1 MKTAKMFVVAV
12 ILSFLETAARAQTA
26 DPDLMAA
33 INKIKAIDN
42 HSHPPK
48 LVAPGEKDDDFDA
61 LPCDPLEPSE
71 PTTIGRPENPQFL
84 AAWKAL
90 YGYRYNDMNK
100 GHVSELLEKKKEVR
114 RREGDNFPN
123 WVLDQLGIETE
134 FANRIALGRGL
145 KPPRFRWVPFD
156 DALLLPLNNTN
167 VANETPDRKFF
178 YSREEML
185 LKRYLKDLNLAALP
199 TTLQEYTSKVVT
211 PTLEAQKRNGAVAI
225 KFEAAYLRSLD
236 FGPIPLDQA
245 QSVKEAAQIYSRY
258 VQSGIPSK
266 SDYLTLQN
274 YLMRYVAREAGRLG
288 LPVHFHT
295 GGGCG
300 SYFMLNGSNPSLLES
315 LLNDAS
321 LRKTNFV
328 LIHAGAGAFTK
339 YVAYL
344 LMKPN
349 VYADFSEQ
357 TWLISTRKLSEVVR
371 DFLEW
376 YPEKIMFGTDL
387 FPNTPEIDWEEVGWQ
402 TTQSGREAL
411 AIALTGMMQDAEI
424 TRTRAVEL
432 AHMALHDNAAKLYGW
447 QSR

>member
-1 MKTAKMFVVAV
+1 MKSAKLLVIAIILAV
-12 ILSFLETAARAQTA
+12 LATAARGQTA
-26 DPDLMAA
+26 DPDLLAT

-61 LPCDPLEPSE
+61 LPCDPLEPSD

-90 YGYRYNDMNK
+90 YGYRYNDMNAE
-100 GHVSELLEKKKEVR
+100 HVRELLEKKKEVR
-114 RREGDNFPN
+114 QREGDNFPN

-185 LKRYLKDLNLAALP
+185 LKRYLKDLNLTALP
-199 TTLQEYTSKVVT
+199 ATLQEYTSKVVT
-211 PTLEAQKRNGAVAI
+211 PTLEAQKRNAAVAI